1 MKTVQEVSEVT
12 YTHTYMLSLKMMTW
26 ATILVIAV
34 MGGLYAFL
42 GLPPALDTYYAKMY
56 FHSIGIGIAALAT
69 YLVISIFGIQKY
81 EPPIDFPISYRA
93 FAAVMFAA
101 VGGLFYLNPLLD
113 ASFTDIPLGLYIVA
127 FILIGDVGA
136 ALFIQLLILPRK
148 QAGTYK
154 PSARP
159 GPPRMVPQYFLRI
172 FPKREE
178 LSLYL
183 KAGASYWLALVAVGS
198 ALIAGMIGFV
208 NLWVRIFGLSFFSG
222 YASYLGLDAPGFI
235 GATLDPHSHE
245 IALAIMAGI
254 VALAAQ
260 EFKVLDL
267 KGLKK
272 NVAKV
277 GLWVT
282 SIGVVAMTIVFLA
295 VAFANFSPPTLFASG
310 PSGVNGMAGDDT
322 VMSFIALGAMIVLVP
337 LALTRLNL
345 KSSWKDSVR
354 LALFGTWVAAVIISV
369 VQAFYIEF
377 HEDIFGSTLAANDAV
392 FAEFQPMFGIFLLVA
407 LSLLLLA
414 VDYYQDTGWER
425 RLTGW
430 LAGIG
435 LFIATVGGT
444 LWAFGDPTTGALF
457 YWIHV
462 LGVFVIGI
470 SALAAAGAIY
480 KTRIFRISHSELQ

>member
-1 MKTVQEVSEVT
+1 
-12 YTHTYMLSLKMMTW
+12 
-26 ATILVIAV
+26 
-34 MGGLYAFL
+34 
-42 GLPPALDTYYAKMY
+42 
-56 FHSIGIGIAALAT
+56 
-69 YLVISIFGIQKY
+69 
-81 EPPIDFPISYRA
+81 
-93 FAAVMFAA
+93 
-101 VGGLFYLNPLLD
+101 
-113 ASFTDIPLGLYIVA
+113 
-127 FILIGDVGA
+127 
-136 ALFIQLLILPRK
+136 
-148 QAGTYK
+148 
-154 PSARP
+154 
-159 GPPRMVPQYFLRI
+159 
-172 FPKREE
+172 
-178 LSLYL
+178 
-183 KAGASYWLALVAVGS
+183 
-198 ALIAGMIGFV
+198 
-208 NLWVRIFGLSFFSG
+208 
-222 YASYLGLDAPGFI
+222 
-235 GATLDPHSHE
+235 
-245 IALAIMAGI
+245 
-254 VALAAQ
+254 
-260 EFKVLDL
+260 
-267 KGLKK
+267 
-272 NVAKV
+272 
-277 GLWVT
+277 
-282 SIGVVAMTIVFLA
+282 
-295 VAFANFSPPTLFASG
+295 
-310 PSGVNGMAGDDT
+310 MAGDDT